1 MTPSRPAPPRSSRL
15 RAAAVASTLALVTAA
30 CGGTGGDDDAAAAD
44 VGRQLAGPRLV
55 VTTDD
60 GILVLERE
68 SLETV
73 ATLPTEGF
81 VRVNPAGDERH
92 AFVSTSEGFQLLDTG
107 VEVEAHGD
115 HSHYAVAGDPALG
128 ATYEAPEPGHVTVH
142 DGRTLLFSDGAGT
155 VQELASDDP
164 TTVVDTVELP
174 DPHHGVAVS
183 LGEDLLHTEGTAE
196 ARSSV
201 VLRDAGGEELARTD
215 DCPGVHGEATAA
227 DGVAVVGCEDGV
239 VVVRDG
245 ELVKIDSPDA
255 YGRIGNQAG
264 SDASRVVLGDYKT
277 DADAELE
284 RPERIALID
293 TEDDTLRLVD
303 LGTSYSFRS
312 LGRGAAGE
320 ALVLGTDG
328 ALHVI
333 DAESGDRLDTIDVV
347 EPWREPLDWQQPR
360 PTLHV
365 SGDTAWVSD
374 PRTSTLHEVDVA
386 GGVVRDAV
394 RLPGVPNEVVA
405 VG

>member
-1 MTPSRPAPPRSSRL
+1 MSPSRSTPSRSSRL
-15 RAAAVASTLALVTAA
+15 RAAAAASTIALVSAA
-30 CGGTGGDDDAAAAD
+30 CGGTGGDDAAAAD

-55 VTTDD
+55 VTTDE

-73 ATLPTEGF
+73 ATLPSEGF
-81 VRVNPAGDERH
+81 VRVNAAGDERH
-92 AFVSTSEGFQLLDTG
+92 AFVSTSDGFQLLDTG

-115 HSHYAVAGDPALG
+115 HSHYAVAGEPALG

-164 TTVVDTVELP
+164 ATLVDTVELP
-174 DPHHGVAVS
+174 DPHHGVAVA
-183 LGEDLLHTEGTAE
+183 LGEDLLHTEGTAD

-201 VLRDAGGEELARTD
+201 VLRDAGGEEVARTD

-245 ELVKIDSPDA
+245 EMVKIDSPDD

-264 SDASRVVLGDYKT
+264 SEASRVVLGDYKT

-284 RPERIALID
+284 RPGRIALID

-328 ALHVI
+328 ALHVV

-386 GGVVRDAV
+386 GGVVRDSV